1 MQLNKEHLYYLA
13 SPFSHRTAEK
23 ERERFIEAA
32 TLAGYLMQAGFFIFA
47 PIPHSYPIEEY
58 GIGIGKKTGLFWLN
72 QDFKILDKCDAL
84 MVATMPGW
92 KESFGV
98 QEEIKYAQINNKP
111 VYYVNPETRIITV
124 ESGDA

>member
-32 TLAGYLMQAGFFIFA
+32 TLAGYLMKDGLFIFA

-58 GIGIGKKTGLFWLN
+58 GIGFGKMTGLFWLN

-84 MVATMPGW
+84 LVATMPGW

-98 QEEIKYAQINNKP
+98 TAEIQYAQRNNKP
-111 VYYVNPETRIITV
+111 VYYVNPKTRAITI
-124 ESGDA
+124 ESDNA